1 MDTFQVNSQSTS
13 IIDLKSVCRY
23 FEPYQYKHQTE
34 AINWLQTQ
42 LSYAIFREFT
52 QRWENEVV
60 SPDPVL
66 RLNNYG
72 AAVFELQQMLN
83 KTGANVVTDG
93 QFGGKTQA
101 AVMQF
106 QRKHRLTVDGIVGNL
121 TWAKLRE
128 IVDPRYLW
136 QMFDAYNPND
146 NPQQIPALDWLQN
159 RISSKT
165 LTEFSRR
172 WRKA

>member
-1 MDTFQVNSQSTS
+1 
-13 IIDLKSVCRY
+13 
-23 FEPYQYKHQTE
+23 
-34 AINWLQTQ
+34 
-42 LSYAIFREFT
+42 
-52 QRWENEVV
+52 
-60 SPDPVL
+60 VL
-66 RLNNYG
+66 RLNNYV